1 MTQQNTGGADWR
13 RNRSGLGVWPHQ
25 GKVAIAGWSQSPV
38 DRRWDGVNMDRTLGA
53 YAILAVKRAL
63 EDAGIKPED
72 VDGLLCCPEN
82 MAGNPGP
89 AGSWGPYRPYFPP
102 PYDSEDGLTVVSNN
116 WLRGQMPELTNIQ
129 YAPDHVPAIGDGM
142 GFAAQACADGMYKV
156 GVYVYTANNLEGR
169 YRQGGEFDNAHVS
182 GNRQW
187 AQPWGD
193 YQGLMTSTNVPIQ
206 QYCERYGVTWDELLS
221 HFVINQHRNGLL
233 KNPDEYEGWSYYYQ
247 YGPSQLTTEDY
258 VNSRHIYYPLKI
270 WDCDR
275 PVNSVGAFV
284 FATAE
289 RAMDMRQKPVYVANH
304 SQGSGGR
311 ARSSQETLD
320 DTEKAKEWVA
330 SLVYEGSGWSPS
342 DVDIFN
348 PYDGFSTFMPTS
360 LEAFQWHGV
369 QKGDAADFLR
379 GDIRVEG
386 PHPFCSG
393 GGNLGNGR
401 TRTAMYIDSI
411 QQLRG
416 TAGPRQVSIKG
427 GRPQTAICACA
438 PGNSAA
444 YLCLT
449 NEPSG

>member
-1 MTQQNTGGADWR
+1 MTQQSVGTSGWQ
-13 RNRSGLGVWPHQ
+13 RNKPGLGVWPHQ
-25 GKVAIAGWSQSPV
+25 GKVAIVGWAQSPV
-38 DRRWDGVNMDRTLGA
+38 DRRWDGVNMDKTLGA
-53 YAILAVKRAL
+53 YAILAIHRAL
-63 EDAGIKPED
+63 EEAGVRPEE
-72 VDGLLCCPEN
+72 VDGLLACPEN

-89 AGSWGPYRPYFPP
+89 AGSWGPHRPYFPP

-116 WLRGQMPELTNIQ
+116 WLLGQMPALSNIK
-129 YAPDHVPAIGDGM
+129 YAPKDVPAIGAGM
-142 GFAAQACADGMYKV
+142 GFAAQACADGMYQI

-169 YRQGGEFDNAHVS
+169 YRQGGAFDDSRVS

-187 AQPWGD
+187 ALPWGD
-193 YQGLMTSTNVPIQ
+193 YQGLMTSTNVPVQ
-206 QYCERYGVTWDELLS
+206 QYCARYGTTWDEVLAP
-221 HFVINQHRNGLL
+221 FVLNQHRNGML
-233 KNPDEYEGWSYYYQ
+233 KNSSDNEGWSYYYQ
-247 YGPSQLTTEDY
+247 NGPSSITLEDY
-258 VNSRHIYYPLKI
+258 VNARHIYHPLKI

-289 RAMDMRQKPVYVANH
+289 RAKDMKQKPVYVINH
-304 SQGSGGR
+304 NQGSGGG

-320 DTEKAKEWVA
+320 DTERAKAWVA
-330 SLVYEGSGWSPS
+330 SIVYEGSGWGPR

-348 PYDGFSTFMPTS
+348 PYDGFSTFIPTT

-369 QKGDAADFLR
+369 KKGDAADFLR
-379 GDIRVEG
+379 GDISVEG

-416 TAGPRQVSIKG
+416 TAGQRQVTVKAE
-427 GRPQTAICACA
+427 TAICAFA
-438 PGNSAA
+438 PGNSAS
-444 YLCLT
+444 YLCLASS
-449 NEPSG
+449 PP